1 MTDPVVIGFGQ
12 IKWVKDA
19 NTKLVW
25 LSTGNNTVTNTVD
38 DLETADAGS
47 ATSVYTVPTGKV
59 FILLA
64 FRAQVYSG
72 SSKEGIYLYERYGG
86 NNYVK
91 GRVPLNQASTDSM
104 LTKPMIETYIKF
116 QAGSTIAVKTYASA
130 MSVMIWALGVETDV

>member
-1 MTDPVVIGFGQ
+1 MTDPSVIGFGQ

-25 LSTGNNTVTNTVD
+25 LSTGNNTVSNTVD
-38 DLETADAGS
+38 DLETADAGA
-47 ATSVYTVPTGKV
+47 ATSVYTVPVGKV

-64 FRAQVYSG
+64 LRVQVYSG
-72 SSKEGIYLYERYGG
+72 SSKEGMYLYERYGG
-86 NNYVK
+86 TNYIK
-91 GRVPLNQASTDSM
+91 GRFPLNQASTDAM

-116 QAGSTIAVKTYASA
+116 QAGSTVAVQTWAAA